1 MSTVQDLISR
11 AQQIE
16 GCLTLDEIVQDLKAS
31 EASSI
36 NNEGSKAQIHYIIE
50 QCGEEEGIK
59 KIKEALDE

>member
-11 AQQIE
+11 AQQTE
-16 GCLTLDEIVQDLKAS
+16 GCLALDEIIHDLKSS

-36 NNEGSKAQIHYIIE
+36 NNEGSSAQIRYIIE